1 MSDPHGNFI
10 RQQGFKDTSARTCDV
25 QYPALMFQP
34 RVIGVLVL
42 AGVLLQASTLF
53 LTLSVVLWW
62 SALTIMSGRA

>member
-1 MSDPHGNFI
+1 MSDPHVNFI
-10 RQQGFKDTSARTCDV
+10 RQQGFKDASARTCDV